1 MILDSNIIIYSAIP
15 ENTKLREY
23 LRRNESD
30 LTISAISRLEVLG
43 YQKLSINEKSI
54 FENFFQSVLILPV
67 SNIVLNKAIE
77 IRQQKKISI
86 GDSIIAATALLNNQ
100 PLFTNNENDFNGLQN
115 LQIISLKSLELS

>member
-23 LRRNESD
+23 LRSNESE
-30 LTISAISRLEVLG
+30 LTVSAISRLEVLG
-43 YQKLSINEKSI
+43 YQKLSISEKSI

-77 IRQQKKISI
+77 IRQQKKLSI
-86 GDSIIAATALLNNQ
+86 GDSIIAATSLLNNQ
-100 PLFTNNENDFNGLQN
+100 SLFTNNEDDFNSIPN
-115 LQIISLKSLELS
+115 LQIISLKSLDLS